1 MTTLSEPLPQTVA
14 VALGLARPHM
24 VRVKTSSVQTV
35 TPKAL
40 VMIAS
45 NVELSRTILRSQYVP
60 VFPSAKSVMVPAHC
74 ESIPV
79 SGFSSRRGKGP

>member
-24 VRVKTSSVQTV
+24 VMVKTSSVQTV

-45 NVELSRTILRSQYVP
+45 NVDSTRSILRSQYVP
-60 VFPSAKSVMVPAHC
+60 LFPSAKSVMVPAHC